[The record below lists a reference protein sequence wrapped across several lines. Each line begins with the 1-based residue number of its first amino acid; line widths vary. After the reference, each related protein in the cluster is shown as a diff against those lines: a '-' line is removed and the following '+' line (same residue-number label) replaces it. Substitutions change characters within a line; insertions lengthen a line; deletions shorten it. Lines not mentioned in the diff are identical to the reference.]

1 MAVLGLHRP
10 ARSDAPPRL
19 WIPRQVAAEWDVLG
33 APARAIRVDPLNVV
47 LALVNW
53 MVLLLLLCGFLLAT
67 TLPLDSKLTG
77 SDGSCPAGSTTCAT
91 AGQHPTH

>member
-1 MAVLGLHRP
+1 MAVLGLHREP
-10 ARSDAPPRL
+10 RPDASTRL
-19 WIPRQVAAEWDVLG
+19 WIPRQMAAEWDVLG
-33 APARAIRVDPLNVV
+33 APADAVRIDPMNVV

-77 SDGSCPAGSTTCAT
+77 SDGSCPSGSKACVT
-91 AGQHPTH
+91 AQHSAR